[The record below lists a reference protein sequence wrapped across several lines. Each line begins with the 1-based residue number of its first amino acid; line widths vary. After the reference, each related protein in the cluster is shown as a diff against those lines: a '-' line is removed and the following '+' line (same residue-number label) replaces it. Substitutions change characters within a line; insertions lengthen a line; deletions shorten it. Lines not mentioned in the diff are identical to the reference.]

1 MGNLGKTLDSPR
13 LCGRVT
19 GRVNSKWMVSTF
31 LLLLINQGDDDVD
44 VTVEV
49 KVSEDDG

>member
-1 MGNLGKTLDSPR
+1 LIEFEEAEEVRAKDLYFTAPRDKTY
-13 LCGRVT
+13 
-19 GRVNSKWMVSTF
+19 
-31 LLLLINQGDDDVD
+31 LLLLINHGDDDVD